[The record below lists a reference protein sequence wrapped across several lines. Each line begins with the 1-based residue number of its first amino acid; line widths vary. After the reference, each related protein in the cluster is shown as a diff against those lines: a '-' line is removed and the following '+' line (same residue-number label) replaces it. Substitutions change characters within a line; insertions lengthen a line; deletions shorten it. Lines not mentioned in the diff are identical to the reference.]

1 MQNPVNPGSCNPL
14 LRLVRHGK
22 FILSALFLLLFTAG
36 FQLESKALPPG
47 VPDMTHPLTKITVL
61 QDDARANNSDKN
73 IVVAHV
79 VDSDG
84 NPVDGVTVYFTAG
97 NVTVAVVTGG
107 AFGPGN
113 AQLDLASGIVGT
125 VNVSGT
131 VNRDSFMN
139 PATETVTFIAYQPSA
154 SQSELQ
160 IVDDGAIA
168 NNSATNAV
176 RAIVRDAAGN
186 PIANQTVTFQITS
199 GTATFDVSATGVTD
213 ANGMVTVTLISGVT
227 GPVTVTATVSGSPN
241 VAIND
246 SETVQFVDHSPVVN
260 VPTTRIEIVDDGA
273 LSNGTAQN
281 IVKAVITDA
290 GGNPVANQTVTFALS
305 NNGIGASFVGPL
317 TGTTD
322 ANGEFFV
329 YLVSNN
335 PGTVNLTADVNGT
348 PLINGS
354 PATSL
359 FVDNTPDITNP
370 ATQLIVVTTGSLA
383 NGTAT
388 NSVRAHVVDA
398 SGNPVAGQTVTF
410 IINSGTAT
418 PSPLT
423 VFTDA
428 NGNAILTLTSTV
440 AGLVEIAASVNGV
453 PMTALNNSPVT
464 VAFISDL
471 PSVNVPTTRLEVVD
485 GTAVADDVD
494 LTTVRAVITDAN
506 GNPVAGQ
513 SVTFALADGT
523 AVFVGST
530 TLITDANGVVII
542 NLQSTTAGL
551 VHLTATVNG
560 TPIINGSPAEVEFVA
575 GPPDL
580 SNPDTQ
586 IIIDANDADADG
598 IAQNIVRAHIVDAYG
613 NPVANQTVTFSY
625 TGVAT
630 AGGPLTLTTDA
641 NGDAVLTLTSTTVG
655 IVSVTADLNGTP
667 IPNGS
672 PAEVRFTTYPD
683 VTNPDTY
690 IVMMTDNAFA
700 DNTATNSVR
709 AHVVDNEGNPMAGAQ
724 VTFTIASGEATIIT
738 PQPVVTDANGDAIIY
753 LTSTKPGFVT
763 ITAVADGK
771 TIINGSP
778 VRIRFT
784 EENVWV
790 PKVFTP
796 NGDGTND
803 LVRPIVNG
811 VFNLTYFNIYNRWGN
826 LLFTTNNISQGWD
839 GRFKGAMQP
848 NETYM
853 WIIVGTNS
861 SNERVQKRGMISL
874 VR

>member
-1 MQNPVNPGSCNPL
+1 MQNPVKPGSRNPL
-14 LRLVRHGK
+14 LRLVGHGK
-22 FILSALFLLLFTAG
+22 CILSAFFILLFTAG
-36 FQLESKALPPG
+36 FQFESKALPPG
-47 VPDMTHPLTKITVL
+47 VPDMTNPLTKITVI
-61 QDDARANNSDKN
+61 QDNSRANNSDKN

-84 NPVDGVTVYFTAG
+84 NPVNGVTVYFTAG
-97 NVTVAVVTGG
+97 NVTIAVVTGG
-107 AFGPGN
+107 PFGAGN
-113 AQLDLASGIVGT
+113 AQLDLASGVVGT
-125 VNVSGT
+125 VNISGT
-131 VNRDSFMN
+131 VNGESFIN
-139 PATETVTFIAYQPSA
+139 PSSRTVTFIAYQPSA
-154 SQSELQ
+154 AQSELQ

-168 NNSATNAV
+168 DNTATNAV
-176 RAIVRDAAGN
+176 RAIVRDALGN
-186 PIANQTVTFQITS
+186 PIPNQTVTFQITS
-199 GTATFDVSATGVTD
+199 GTATFNVSATGVTD
-213 ANGMVTVTLISGVT
+213 ANGQVTVTLVSGVT
-227 GPVTVTATVSGSPN
+227 GPVTVTATVSGTPN
-241 VAIND
+241 VLIND

-273 LSNGTAQN
+273 FADGTVQN

-335 PGTVNLTADVNGT
+335 PGTVNLTADVNGVNI
-348 PLINGS
+348 PNGS
-354 PATSL
+354 PAASL
-359 FVDNTPDITNP
+359 FVNNQPAINNP
-370 ATQLIVVTTGSLA
+370 LTQLIVVTTGSLA
-383 NGTAT
+383 NGTAQ

-410 IINSGTAT
+410 VINSGTAT
-418 PSPLT
+418 PSALT
-423 VFTDA
+423 VFTNA
-428 NGNAILTLTSTV
+428 NGDAILTMTSTV
-440 AGLVEIAASVNGV
+440 TGLVEVAASVNGV
-453 PMTALNNSPVT
+453 PMTAPNNSPVT

-471 PSVNVPTTRLEVVD
+471 PSVNVPTTRLEIVK

-513 SVTFALADGT
+513 TVTFTLADGT

-530 TLITDANGVVII
+530 TLTTDANGIAII

-551 VHLTATVNG
+551 VHITTTVNG
-560 TPIINGSPAEVEFVA
+560 TPITNGSPAEVQFIA
-575 GPPDL
+575 GAPDL

-586 IIIDANDADADG
+586 IIIDVNDADADG
-598 IAQNIVRAHIVDAYG
+598 IAENVIRAHIVDAYG
-613 NPVANQTVTFSY
+613 NPVAGQTVTFNY
-625 TGVAT
+625 TGTAT
-630 AGGPLTLTTDA
+630 AGGPLTGTTDA
-641 NGDAVLTLTSTTVG
+641 NGNFILRLTSTTVG
-655 IVSVTADLNGTP
+655 IVSVTADVNGTP

-672 PAEVRFTTYPD
+672 PAAVRFTTFPD
-683 VTNPDTY
+683 PNNPDTY

-709 AHVVDNEGNPMAGAQ
+709 AHVVDNEGNPMAGAL

-738 PQPVVTDANGDAIIY
+738 PQPVMTDANGDAIIY
-753 LTSTKPGFVT
+753 LTSTKAGYVT
-763 ITAVADGK
+763 VTAVADGK

-784 EENVWV
+784 EENIWV

-803 LVRPIVNG
+803 WVRPIVNG